1 MKRRRVLALVAE
13 AYGSGGGIA
22 QFNRHLLDAMA
33 LRDDL
38 EVRALGLYGDT
49 GCGEPEGL
57 LWNAPSS
64 GKLPYALR
72 ALREAIA
79 FNPDLIISGLIGF
92 GGLVVPLKM
101 LTRSRLWSVTHGWE
115 AWQPGPWGDNWGL
128 RSSEMITSVS
138 RFTRDKLLAWLDRPA
153 ERVKLLPNT
162 IDLGRFEPA
171 PRPEALEQRYSVAGK
186 KVLITIGRLAA
197 IDAYKGQDRII
208 RLIAELNDRCGPVHY
223 IVAGDGDDRRRLE
236 ELVAELGVERF
247 VTFAGFVPDEEIEDL
262 YNLADLFVMPS
273 TGEGFGIVY
282 LEAMACGCPVVAGN
296 KDGSVDAL
304 ADGELGRLV
313 DPDDRTALLEAIV
326 ASLAAGRRHD
336 ERVPGVERFALPAF
350 RKRVGELI
358 DHVLVESS
366 GSGR

>member
-13 AYGSGGGIA
+13 AYGASGGIA
-22 QFNRHLLDAMA
+22 QFNRHLLDTMA

-38 EVRALGLYGDT
+38 EVRVLGLYGNT

-57 LWNAPSS
+57 VWNAPSR
-64 GKLPYALR
+64 GKVTYAIR
-72 ALREAIA
+72 AAREAIT

-92 GGLVVPLKM
+92 GGLAVSLKM

-115 AWQPGPWGDNWGL
+115 AWQPGPWADNWGL

-138 RFTRDKLLAWLDRPA
+138 RFTRDKLLVWLDRPA
-153 ERVKLLPNT
+153 ERVRLLPNT
-162 IDLGRFEPA
+162 IDLERFEPA
-171 PRPEALEQRYSVAGK
+171 PRPAALEQRYNVAGK
-186 KVLITIGRLAA
+186 KVLVTISRLAA

-208 RLIAELNDRCGPVHY
+208 RLIAELNDRCGPLHY
-223 IVAGDGDDRRRLE
+223 IVAGDGDDRPRLE
-236 ELVAELGVERF
+236 QLVTELGVEGL
-247 VTFAGFVPDEEIEDL
+247 VTFAGFVSDEEIENL
-262 YNLADLFVMPS
+262 YRLADLFVMPS

-313 DPDDRTALLEAIV
+313 DPHDREALLEAIL
-326 ASLAAGRRHD
+326 ASLAEGRRHD
-336 ERVPGVERFALPAF
+336 ARIPGVERFAIPAF
-350 RKRVGELI
+350 RERVGELI
-358 DHVLVESS
+358 DHVLQEKPA
-366 GSGR
+366 GKR

>member
-13 AYGSGGGIA
+13 AYGSSGGIA

-38 EVRALGLYGDT
+38 DVRALGLYGDT
-49 GCGEPEGL
+49 QRGEPDGL
-57 LWNAPSS
+57 VWKAPSRNKAAY
-64 GKLPYALR
+64 GMR
-72 ALREAIA
+72 ALREALA
-79 FNPDLIISGLIGF
+79 FNPDLIVSGLIGF
-92 GGLVVPLKM
+92 GSLAVLLKS

-115 AWQPGPWGDNWGL
+115 AWQPGSWTDNWGL
-128 RSSEMITSVS
+128 RQSEMITSVS
-138 RFTRDKLLAWLDRPA
+138 RFTRNKLLAWLERPA

-162 IDLGRFEPA
+162 IDLDRFEPA
-171 PRPEALEQRYSVAGK
+171 PRPEALERRYDVAGK
-186 KVLITIGRLAA
+186 KVLVTLGRLAA

-208 RLIAELNDRCGPVHY
+208 RLIAELDDRCGPVHY
-223 IVAGDGDDRRRLE
+223 IIAGDGDDRRRLE
-236 ELVAELGVERF
+236 ELVEELGVERF
-247 VTFAGFVPDEEIEDL
+247 VTFAGFVPDEDVEDL
-262 YNLADLFVMPS
+262 YRLADLFVMPS

-326 ASLAAGRRHD
+326 ASLVEGRRND
-336 ERVPGVERFALPAF
+336 ARIPGVERFALAPF
-350 RKRVGELI
+350 RRRVSELI
-358 DHVLVESS
+358 DHILPEER
-366 GSGR
+366 GI